1 MKTLLSCAYNTD
13 NCCVELNTNR
23 LMVNQHFA
31 RGRNSAGKFLYLFC
45 ELY

>member
-1 MKTLLSCAYNTD
+1 MKTLLSCAYNMD

-31 RGRNSAGKFLYLFC
+31 RGRNSAGKLFVSFL
-45 ELY
+45 